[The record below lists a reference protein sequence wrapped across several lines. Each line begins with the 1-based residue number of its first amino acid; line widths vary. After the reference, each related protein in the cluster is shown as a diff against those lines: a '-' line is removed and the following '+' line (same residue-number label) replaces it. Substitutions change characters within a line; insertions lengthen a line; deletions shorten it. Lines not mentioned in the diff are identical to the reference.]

1 MSLRTPL
8 SKARGLGAS
17 RTGTEHFWHQRLTA
31 IANVPLVIAT
41 VACIV
46 YHVGASRAEVLA
58 SFRNPFIAL
67 VFILTFASVLWH
79 MRLGMQVIVEDYVHG
94 RGAKTA
100 LLVLNTFFT
109 AALGAA
115 AILAILSMSFS
126 G

>member
-1 MSLRTPL
+1 
-8 SKARGLGAS
+8 
-17 RTGTEHFWHQRLTA
+17 
-31 IANVPLVIAT
+31 
-41 VACIV
+41 
-46 YHVGASRAEVLA
+46 
-58 SFRNPFIAL
+58 
-67 VFILTFASVLWH
+67 